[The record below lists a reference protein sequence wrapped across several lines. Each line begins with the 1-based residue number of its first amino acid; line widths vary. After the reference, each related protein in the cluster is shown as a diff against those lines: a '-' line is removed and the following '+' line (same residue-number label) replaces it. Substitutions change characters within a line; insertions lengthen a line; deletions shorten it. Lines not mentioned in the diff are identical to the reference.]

1 MGCGAGEWR
10 REARQLLLLL
20 LLLLPLLL
28 LLLLQQG
35 ALGVAQDNSGPFFGF
50 IGFSG
55 GECAAM
61 KRRRSII
68 KCIKRRKETKGDRQR
83 QIYNAKEKRQEE
95 ADKSIKIKQRRQTAQ
110 IKERRQEGADR

>member
-1 MGCGAGEWR
+1 MYKDIVSFNYFQLGDNCLLSAA
-10 REARQLLLLL
+10 EAAEGILHPQWGLALLLL

-95 ADKSIKIKQRRQTAQ
+95 ADK
-110 IKERRQEGADR
+110 